1 MDYAN
6 EDMDS
11 QPSRNIFGVR
21 INDDNTLSLYARI
34 VSFLEEHEG
43 CTIATPNPEI
53 LVHAWKHAHFVDTL
67 NAHDLLIGDGA
78 GLQYVAHLKY
88 RTTGA
93 DLADHLMQ
101 FCAQKGLRVAL
112 ITRFNGRSTPG
123 QIIDIASHRY
133 PGAHIR
139 VFSASLE
146 QASSQD
152 FHEELVEF
160 HPHLVL
166 VGLGFPVQE
175 EWVNEHGRAWLPQSV
190 LLSVGGTFDYWTGVA
205 ARAPRWMQKTGIEW
219 LWRLIQHP
227 KRIGRILNAV
237 VVFPVIYFFSKKDEQ

>member
-1 MDYAN
+1 MDYAS

-11 QPSRNIFGVR
+11 QPSRNIFSVR
-21 INDDNTLSLYARI
+21 INDDDTLSLYARI
-34 VSFLEEHEG
+34 VSFLEQHRG

-53 LVHAWKHAHFVDTL
+53 LVYAWKNADFVETL

-78 GLQYVAHLKY
+78 GLQYVANLKH

-101 FCAQKGLRVAL
+101 FCAKNGFRVAL

-139 VFSASLE
+139 IFSSPVE
-146 QASSQD
+146 TSSSKDFQD
-152 FHEELVEF
+152 QLVGF

-166 VGLGFPVQE
+166 VGLGFPAQE
-175 EWVNEHGRAWLPQSV
+175 EWVNEHGRVWLPQSV

-205 ARAPRWMQKTGIEW
+205 ARAPHFMQKIGLEW
-219 LWRLIQHP
+219 LWRLVQQP

-237 VVFPVIYFFSKKDEQ
+237 MVFPVMYFFSKKDKR